1 MKRDLNSK
9 KNLFIDDES
18 CDSFGKRNKTRNVRD
33 CFSPTSFMKKN
44 MVIDSDESNTEEI
57 TVEEQHVARVAKKEL
72 PLQSVECKTKVKK
85 DNAEKKG
92 GKKVIAIYII
102 EKLNFKYM

>member
-1 MKRDLNSK
+1 M
-9 KNLFIDDES
+9 
-18 CDSFGKRNKTRNVRD
+18 
-33 CFSPTSFMKKN
+33 
-44 MVIDSDESNTEEI
+44 
-57 TVEEQHVARVAKKEL
+57 
-72 PLQSVECKTKVKK
+72 ECKTKVKK